1 MGSRNNF
8 KMSNEKPVR
17 GEVWDVDLDPVL
29 GHEQGRKRP
38 ALVFRPSS
46 IDGQRSPEFLEY
58 PGLPVSRTCQSKI
71 VGTPVVPVNEF
82 NQGPSGLVTVVSIP
96 SRDRGVRSRVAIEAG
111 EAGLTTRSFAM
122 SEALRSIS
130 LERMTRRR
138 EMVSPETMEKVEYCM
153 RVILGI

>member
-1 MGSRNNF
+1 MA
-8 KMSNEKPVR
+8 NEKPVR

-29 GHEQGRKRP
+29 GHEQGRRRP
-38 ALVFRPSS
+38 AV
-46 IDGQRSPEFLEY
+46 I
-58 PGLPVSRTCQSKI
+58 VSVDQ
-71 VGTPVVPVNEF
+71 F
-82 NQGPSGLVTVVSIP
+82 NRGPSGLVTVVSIP

-111 EAGLTTRSFAM
+111 EAGLKTRSFAM

-138 EMVSPETMEKVEYCM
+138 GMVSPETMEKVEYCM